1 MSELALLGGKPV
13 REKPYPSWPRFG
25 EEEKNFFWK
34 FLNQGSGGG
43 AENWKIPTLR

>member
-25 EEEKNFFWK
+25 EEEKKLLLEVLESREWWR
-34 FLNQGSGGG
+34 GGEL
-43 AENWKIPTLR
+43 ENPIT